1 VNAKHG
7 SFSAYLTQLMNAQPG
22 AMMSIGG
29 IDPVQ
34 SIQILI
40 AEMQQNLNLG
50 IGYAVPT
57 ALIKPLHPVLTTSV
71 P

>member
-1 VNAKHG
+1 
-7 SFSAYLTQLMNAQPG
+7 MNAQPV
-22 AMMSIGG
+22 AMVSIGG

-34 SIQILI
+34 SIQMLI

-57 ALIKPLHPVLTTSV
+57 ALIKPLHPVLTASI